1 MLVRSLPPDTPPEVL
16 KRVGGWSPATS
27 GAVGGQRWC
36 RGTACSWSPPAQ
48 GPAPHGQIRGR
59 EGVPE
64 AARPVPAVWGLVPS
78 CGRPPPA
85 RAAGDPD
92 SLPVVPAPLGRAH
105 PSAPAAADRLLG
117 VSGSERLR

>member
-1 MLVRSLPPDTPPEVL
+1 MLVRSLPTDPPPRSL
-16 KRVGGWSPATS
+16 KEGWGLEPRHFGGQS
-27 GAVGGQRWC
+27 GASAGAAG
-36 RGTACSWSPPAQ
+36 PPAPGAHPPR
-48 GPAPHGQIRGR
+48 GPAPHGQIAEG

-85 RAAGDPD
+85 RAAGDPG

-105 PSAPAAADRLLG
+105 PSDPRCRRRLLG
-117 VSGSERLR
+117 VFRL